1 MKKVTF
7 RKLVNTQVR
16 QLARDYLIKLKNK
29 HTKLNNL
36 SDNYSF
42 EPYLSSMNITT
53 EEKQTLFKF
62 KTRMVE
68 VKANFK
74 TQYGHNL
81 TCNFCLEEETQF
93 HLVSCKEVT
102 KDIDMSK
109 FEYEDIYKDITKQEE
124 AAKGLHKILRQRNLR
139 LKMSLFKNLSQ

>member
-1 MKKVTF
+1 
-7 RKLVNTQVR
+7 
-16 QLARDYLIKLKNK
+16 
-29 HTKLNNL
+29 
-36 SDNYSF
+36 
-42 EPYLSSMNITT
+42 
-53 EEKQTLFKF
+53 
-62 KTRMVE
+62 MVE

-81 TCNFCLEEETQF
+81 TCNFCPEEETQF

-124 AAKGLHKILRQRNLR
+124 AAKGLHKILKQRNLR